1 MKRQLIMTLVLI
13 LLVSFNSA
21 HSNKSNPSSFSFHG
35 IHGIGMPMCSHIGHA
50 LTKFNAE
57 LRRLPAV
64 LLAVKIE
71 PVVVGFFLFVFLK
84 PAGSHPFK

>member
-13 LLVSFNSA
+13 ILVWFNLT
-21 HSNKSNPSSFSFHG
+21 HNNKSSPSSFSFHG
-35 IHGIGMPMCSHIGHA
+35 IHRIGMLMRSHIGDA

-57 LRRLPAV
+57 LKRLPAV

-71 PVVVGFFLFVFLK
+71 PVVVSIFFFFK